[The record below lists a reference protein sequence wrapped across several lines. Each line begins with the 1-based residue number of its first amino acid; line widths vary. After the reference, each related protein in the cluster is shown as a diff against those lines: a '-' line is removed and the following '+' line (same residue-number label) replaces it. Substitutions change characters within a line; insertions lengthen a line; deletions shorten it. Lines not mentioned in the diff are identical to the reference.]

1 MIKKNIFSL
10 LYKYSPLNFYTNTD
24 NRTIIKSIHNPSAG
38 YEFDREFN
46 PEEIHNVW
54 KEIRLHRRIS
64 TISIFILFLAALYEF
79 IFPHF
84 SLFLNN
90 TGFINALVMLA
101 VLLIVCNLS
110 TLICQKAFEKRLFKL
125 CGEYKTVK
133 FVPTEY
139 LDKKYYTIFKFE
151 LIKAIAVITIIV
163 SVFMCISPFEIAQK
177 LVHNGRY
184 AEVIK
189 LTTVGANIFPIAQE
203 WYALRGY
210 AKYKIGDY
218 QGAIADYDTAYKLS
232 ADEFNIMN
240 FDNKIYISNDY
251 IEEILNKSSNKD
263 LESYRVYENNFNE
276 LKKIINTYETTYNKS
291 GTYYYLTLPHQED
304 LEYINTIYT
313 FLAKYIN
320 IITLVFALFTI
331 LLFSNF
337 IYISISYSK
346 KQIGILRALG
356 TNKNDIIKI
365 FLYESIIVGVIAY
378 IISIILWFIAINLLN
393 NSLFGDKTYILNGIV
408 TNPWVPVI
416 MFIYTIIISI
426 IITIISLSKI
436 TKIKPI
442 DAILNK

>member
-133 FVPTEY
+133 FVPTEH

-163 SVFMCISPFEIAQK
+163 SVFMCISPFEMAQK

-240 FDNKIYISNDY
+240 FDNKIYIKYY
-251 IEEILNKSSNKD
+251 IGEYDSALADFDAEISRARNENERDQFLWDKAQFLYNIKKYEDALAIYDELILNADDDRVFLLKDRIYLERAQVHKKLGNAGAVALD
-263 LESYRVYENNFNE
+263 LERAGSVESDLDSYPIPHPVLLIDE
-276 LKKIINTYETTYNKS
+276 ETF
-291 GTYYYLTLPHQED
+291 D
-304 LEYINTIYT
+304 
-313 FLAKYIN
+313 
-320 IITLVFALFTI
+320 
-331 LLFSNF
+331 
-337 IYISISYSK
+337 
-346 KQIGILRALG
+346 
-356 TNKNDIIKI
+356 
-365 FLYESIIVGVIAY
+365 
-378 IISIILWFIAINLLN
+378 
-393 NSLFGDKTYILNGIV
+393 
-408 TNPWVPVI
+408 
-416 MFIYTIIISI
+416 
-426 IITIISLSKI
+426 
-436 TKIKPI
+436 
-442 DAILNK
+442 